1 MAYVDADGLVVPE
14 PDKGDVLRIVY
25 VLRDKDYG
33 ALTSPAPLLIVHHHT
48 ARWMKADENGVGAVG
63 MLEMGAR
70 VRLRNEYTHLYVG
83 RDGFAVQCVRY
94 GRSCIGTER
103 SVQVGTKKRE
113 TNRIA
118 FQIEWDSWGVAD
130 LTGFR
135 GKDKKTGKEA
145 PRINPKRVDAVR
157 MPNLIRGGSWLAQ
170 PVTKAQSR
178 AVAEICAAVVRKS
191 KMRPLD
197 ALHGHRELARGTH
210 PDPNNFICDALE
222 QVVAPVLGLG
232 RVTAPARN
240 MSGPLTVIPQGV
252 A

>member
-70 VRLRNEYTHLYVG
+70 VRKKSAYTQMYVG
-83 RDGFAVQCVRY
+83 RDGYAVQCVRY
-94 GRSCIGTER
+94 GRACIGTEGN
-103 SVQVGTKKRE
+103 VLVGGKKRE

-130 LTGFR
+130 LNGGR
-135 GKDKKTGKEA
+135 GVDKNGKPA
-145 PRINPKRVDAVR
+145 PKINPKRSDAVR
-157 MPNLIRGGSWLAQ
+157 VPNLIRGKGMWLAP
-170 PVTKAQSR
+170 PVTKAQAR
-178 AVAEICAAVVRKS
+178 AVTEICAAVVRKS